1 MADDASP
8 PWDEA
13 AVLVWVAPGSTPA
26 AGRLDHMHVQTPPH
40 PNPTPFWR
48 YSDAVEH
55 ATETLMNARHSG
67 KEPWIKVRDALFGPL
82 DVAAHYR
89 AIVAARGRA

>member
-1 MADDASP
+1 MSDDLTA
-8 PWDEA
+8 PWAEA
-13 AVLVWVAPGSTPA
+13 AVLIWVAPGTNPSA
-26 AGRLDHMHVQTPPH
+26 EKLDNLQVQTPPH

-67 KEPWIKVRDALFGPL
+67 KEPWIKVREMLFSPL
-82 DVAAHYR
+82 DVATHYR
-89 AIVAARGRA
+89 AIQALRGR

>member
-1 MADDASP
+1 MPDEATP
-8 PWDEA
+8 PWNGA
-13 AVLVWVAPGSTPA
+13 AVLIWVT
-26 AGRLDHMHVQTPPH
+26 AGTVPVAEMLDALQIQTPPH

-67 KEPWIKVRDALFGPL
+67 KEPWIKVDMALFGPL
-82 DVAAHYR
+82 DVATHYR
-89 AIVAARGRA
+89 AILALRGRG